1 MPFLPRI
8 PRFLRNVVR
17 RRQVEQDLADEVSSY
32 VDLATQ
38 RKMKEG
44 LNETEARR
52 AALVE
57 FGGAE
62 QVKEQ
67 VRDVR
72 LGHFF
77 ETRLQDLRFAFR
89 TLRKAPVFSLTV
101 ALVLALG
108 IGSTAL
114 MFTIV
119 NSVLLKGPPFPEA
132 DRLVM
137 LWQDLPQEKR
147 VSFSTREFT
156 VWSQQSQLFEN
167 LTAMTGSGFTIT
179 GRGEPELAIGQFVT
193 TSFFQRCARRRLGA
207 RLSRSGRQDR
217 PGARR
222 YSQSRVLAG

>member
-1 MPFLPRI
+1 MSLLTR
-8 PRFLRNVVR
+8 LSSLVRNLTR
-17 RRQVEQDLADEVSSY
+17 RRRVERDLADEVSSY
-32 VDLATQ
+32 VDLSTQ

-44 LNETEARR
+44 LRETDERR

-57 FGGAE
+57 LGGDE
-62 QVKEQ
+62 QVKEL

-77 ETRLQDLRFAFR
+77 ETRMQDVRYAFR
-89 TLRKAPVFSLTV
+89 SLRKAPVFSLTV

-137 LWQDLPQEKR
+137 LWQDLPQEKL
-147 VSFSTREFT
+147 VSLSTREFT
-156 VWSQQSQLFEN
+156 LWREQSQLFEN
-167 LTAMTGSGFTIT
+167 MAAMTGSGFTLT
-179 GRGEPELAIGQFVT
+179 RRGA
-193 TSFFQRCARRRLGA
+193 
-207 RLSRSGRQDR
+207 
-217 PGARR
+217 
-222 YSQSRVLAG
+222 